1 MLRPCVSRALFV
13 CSLVPLSQTS
23 CHLRLATAFA
33 ASDSAASA
41 AASTSRRYLLLF
53 YLYVQSLCVPFLR
66 NKHRWQLILLFCC
79 DCAAPQTKAA
89 AHSKRAGIRKSG
101 RERESSAHSNNQ
113 QQQQQQAAD
122 SRQTKRTGFLRFI
135 FALAQKAPLPCCC
148 LLPAAADSPSGH
160 APRPFAAYYITTEY
174 LLLILAL
181 KLQPTSQ

>member
-23 CHLRLATAFA
+23 CRLRLATAFA

-41 AASTSRRYLLLF
+41 AASTSRRCLLLF

-113 QQQQQQAAD
+113 QQQQAAD

-148 LLPAAADSPSGH
+148 CLLPLTALLAMPH
-160 APRPFAAYYITTEY
+160 ALS
-174 LLLILAL
+174 LLFIL
-181 KLQPTSQ
+181 LQSICC